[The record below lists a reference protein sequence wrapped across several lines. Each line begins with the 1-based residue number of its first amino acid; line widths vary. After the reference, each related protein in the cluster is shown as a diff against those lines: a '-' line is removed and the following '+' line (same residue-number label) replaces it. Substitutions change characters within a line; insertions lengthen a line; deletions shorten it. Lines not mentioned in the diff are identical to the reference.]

1 MKLVDIASFQALSE
15 QTGLSR
21 RAIDTLRKG
30 NASTL
35 KYTELAQLARILQLE
50 LQELIAKFI
59 KQGGVESQS
68 HLVKLLAREGVK
80 VTQATASRDL
90 EDLGAIRIR
99 DAGGEFQ
106 YAISDEATSKPA
118 SAANLILSVTA
129 SGNLAVVRT
138 PPGGAQLL
146 ASAIDRNS
154 LNGSLKSAIGTIAGD
169 DTVLVVSKTANGGAE
184 LAKSISVFATGTKG
198 KRK

>member
-1 MKLVDIASFQALSE
+1 MSVKVQLNSSQ
-15 QTGLSR
+15 R
-21 RAIDTLRKG
+21 RA
-30 NASTL
+30 
-35 KYTELAQLARILQLE
+35 
-50 LQELIAKFI
+50 LIAKFI

-99 DAGGEFQ
+99 NAGGEFQ

>member
-1 MKLVDIASFQALSE
+1 MQLNSSQ
-15 QTGLSR
+15 R
-21 RAIDTLRKG
+21 RA
-30 NASTL
+30 
-35 KYTELAQLARILQLE
+35 
-50 LQELIAKFI
+50 LIAKFI

-68 HLVKLLAREGVK
+68 HLVKLLASQGVK

-90 EDLGAIRIR
+90 EDLGAVRIR

-106 YAISDEATSKPA
+106 YAISDDASSKPA
-118 SAANLILSVTA
+118 NTANLILSVTG

-169 DTVLVVSKTANGGAE
+169 DTVLVVAKTANGGAE
-184 LAKSISVFATGTKG
+184 LAKSISAFATGTKG
-198 KRK
+198 ERK

>member
-1 MKLVDIASFQALSE
+1 MRVKVQLNSSQ
-15 QTGLSR
+15 R
-21 RAIDTLRKG
+21 RA
-30 NASTL
+30 
-35 KYTELAQLARILQLE
+35 
-50 LQELIAKFI
+50 LIAKFI

-90 EDLGAIRIR
+90 EDLGAVRIR

-106 YAISDEATSKPA
+106 YAISDDATSKPA

-154 LNGSLKSAIGTIAGD
+154 LNGSLKTAIGTIAGD

-184 LAKSISVFATGTKG
+184 LAKSISVFATGIKG

>member
-1 MKLVDIASFQALSE
+1 MSVKVQLNSSQ
-15 QTGLSR
+15 R
-21 RAIDTLRKG
+21 RA
-30 NASTL
+30 
-35 KYTELAQLARILQLE
+35 
-50 LQELIAKFI
+50 LIAKFI

-106 YAISDEATSKPA
+106 YAISEEATSKPA

>member
-1 MKLVDIASFQALSE
+1 MNAKNTLTSVQRRSLITKLI
-15 QTGLSR
+15 R
-21 RAIDTLRKG
+21 
-30 NASTL
+30 
-35 KYTELAQLARILQLE
+35 
-50 LQELIAKFI
+50 
-59 KQGGVESQS
+59 QGGVESQS

-90 EDLGAIRIR
+90 DELGASRAR
-99 DAGGEFQ
+99 DASGEFQ
-106 YAISDEATSKPA
+106 YVIADESTSKTT
-118 SAANLILSVTA
+118 SAANLIMSVTA

-154 LNGSLKSAIGTIAGD
+154 LNGALKSAIGTIAGD
-169 DTVLVVSKTANGGAE
+169 DTVLVVSKTANGGAD
-184 LAKSISVFATGTKG
+184 LAKSISTFASGVKG

>member
-1 MKLVDIASFQALSE
+1 MSVKVQPNSSQ
-15 QTGLSR
+15 R
-21 RAIDTLRKG
+21 RA
-30 NASTL
+30 
-35 KYTELAQLARILQLE
+35 
-50 LQELIAKFI
+50 LIAKFI

-106 YAISDEATSKPA
+106 YAISDEATSKPP
-118 SAANLILSVTA
+118 SAANLILSVMA

>member
-1 MKLVDIASFQALSE
+1 
-15 QTGLSR
+15 
-21 RAIDTLRKG
+21 
-30 NASTL
+30 
-35 KYTELAQLARILQLE
+35 
-50 LQELIAKFI
+50 
-59 KQGGVESQS
+59 
-68 HLVKLLAREGVK
+68 VKLLAREGVK

-106 YAISDEATSKPA
+106 YAISEEAISKPA

>member
-1 MKLVDIASFQALSE
+1 MSVKVQPNSSQ
-15 QTGLSR
+15 R
-21 RAIDTLRKG
+21 RA
-30 NASTL
+30 
-35 KYTELAQLARILQLE
+35 
-50 LQELIAKFI
+50 LIAKFI

-106 YAISDEATSKPA
+106 YAISEEATSKPA

-184 LAKSISVFATGTKG
+184 LAKSISVFETGTKG

>member
-1 MKLVDIASFQALSE
+1 MSVKVQLNSSQ
-15 QTGLSR
+15 R
-21 RAIDTLRKG
+21 RA
-30 NASTL
+30 
-35 KYTELAQLARILQLE
+35 
-50 LQELIAKFI
+50 LIAKFI

-90 EDLGAIRIR
+90 EDLGAVRIR

-106 YAISDEATSKPA
+106 YAISDDATSKPA

>member
-1 MKLVDIASFQALSE
+1 MNAKNTLTSVQ
-15 QTGLSR
+15 R
-21 RAIDTLRKG
+21 R
-30 NASTL
+30 S
-35 KYTELAQLARILQLE
+35 
-50 LQELIAKFI
+50 LIAKLI
-59 KQGGVESQS
+59 RQGGVESQS

-90 EDLGAIRIR
+90 EELGASRAR
-99 DAGGEFQ
+99 DASGEFQ
-106 YAISDEATSKPA
+106 YVIADESTSKTT
-118 SAANLILSVTA
+118 SAATLIMSVTA

-154 LNGSLKSAIGTIAGD
+154 LNGALKSAIGTIAGD
-169 DTVLVVSKTANGGAE
+169 DTVLVVSKTANGGAD
-184 LAKSISVFATGTKG
+184 LAKSISTFASGVKG

>member
-1 MKLVDIASFQALSE
+1 
-15 QTGLSR
+15 
-21 RAIDTLRKG
+21 
-30 NASTL
+30 
-35 KYTELAQLARILQLE
+35 
-50 LQELIAKFI
+50 LIAKFI

>member
-1 MKLVDIASFQALSE
+1 MNAKTQVSSSQRRTLV
-15 QTGLSR
+15 
-21 RAIDTLRKG
+21 
-30 NASTL
+30 
-35 KYTELAQLARILQLE
+35 
-50 LQELIAKFI
+50 AKI
-59 KQGGVESQS
+59 IRQGGVESQT
-68 HLVKLLAREGVK
+68 HLVKLLAREGIK

-90 EDLGAIRIR
+90 EDLAATRVR
-99 DAGGEFQ
+99 DASGEFQ
-106 YAISDEATSKPA
+106 YVIADETGLKSTNTA
-118 SAANLILSVTA
+118 SLIMSVTA

-154 LNGSLKSAIGTIAGD
+154 LNGVLKTAIGTIAGD

-184 LAKSISVFATGTKG
+184 LAKSILSYASGAKG

>member
-1 MKLVDIASFQALSE
+1 MSVKAQLNSSQ
-15 QTGLSR
+15 R
-21 RAIDTLRKG
+21 RA
-30 NASTL
+30 
-35 KYTELAQLARILQLE
+35 
-50 LQELIAKFI
+50 LIAKFI

-90 EDLGAIRIR
+90 EDLGAVRIR

-106 YAISDEATSKPA
+106 YAISDDATSKPA

>member
-1 MKLVDIASFQALSE
+1 MSVKKILTSNQ
-15 QTGLSR
+15 
-21 RAIDTLRKG
+21 RK
-30 NASTL
+30 S
-35 KYTELAQLARILQLE
+35 
-50 LQELIAKFI
+50 LITSLI
-59 KQGGVESQS
+59 NRGGVESQS
-68 HLVKLLAREGVK
+68 HLISLLAREGIK

-90 EDLGAIRIR
+90 EDLGASRVR
-99 DAGGEFQ
+99 DANGEFQ
-106 YAISDEATSKPA
+106 YVISDVAQSKPA

-154 LNGSLKSAIGTIAGD
+154 LNGVLKSAIGTIAGD
-169 DTVLVVSKTANGGAE
+169 DTVLVVAKTSNGGSD
-184 LAKSISVFATGTKG
+184 LAKSISLFASGTKASATKG

>member
-1 MKLVDIASFQALSE
+1 MSVKTNLNSSQ
-15 QTGLSR
+15 R
-21 RAIDTLRKG
+21 R
-30 NASTL
+30 N
-35 KYTELAQLARILQLE
+35 
-50 LQELIAKFI
+50 LIAKMI
-59 KQGGVESQS
+59 KQGGVESQT

-90 EDLGAIRIR
+90 EDLGATRIR
-99 DAGGEFQ
+99 DANGEFQ
-106 YAISDEATSKPA
+106 YVIPEEVVSKSN
-118 SAANLILSVTA
+118 SAANLIMSVTA

-154 LNGSLKSAIGTIAGD
+154 LNGILNSAIGTIAGD
-169 DTVLVVSKTANGGAE
+169 DTVLVVAKTANGGAE
-184 LAKSISVFATGTKG
+184 LAKSITSYASKTKG

>member
-1 MKLVDIASFQALSE
+1 MSVKVQLNSSQ
-15 QTGLSR
+15 R
-21 RAIDTLRKG
+21 RA
-30 NASTL
+30 
-35 KYTELAQLARILQLE
+35 
-50 LQELIAKFI
+50 LIARFI

-90 EDLGAIRIR
+90 EDLGAVRIR

-106 YAISDEATSKPA
+106 YAISDDATSKPA

-154 LNGSLKSAIGTIAGD
+154 LNGSLKTAIGTIAGD

-184 LAKSISVFATGTKG
+184 LDKSISVFATGIKG

>member
-1 MKLVDIASFQALSE
+1 MSAKIVLTSSQ
-15 QTGLSR
+15 R
-21 RAIDTLRKG
+21 RA
-30 NASTL
+30 
-35 KYTELAQLARILQLE
+35 
-50 LQELIAKFI
+50 LISKLI
-59 KQGGVESQS
+59 RQGGVESQS

-90 EDLGAIRIR
+90 EELGASRAR
-99 DAGGEFQ
+99 DASGEFQ
-106 YAISDEATSKPA
+106 YVIADDSSAKTTN
-118 SAANLILSVTA
+118 AANLIVSVTA

-154 LNGSLKSAIGTIAGD
+154 LNGALKSAIGTIAGD
-169 DTVLVVSKTANGGAE
+169 DTVLVVSKTANGGAD
-184 LAKSISVFATGTKG
+184 LAKSISTFASGVKG

>member
-1 MKLVDIASFQALSE
+1 MSVKLQLNSSQ
-15 QTGLSR
+15 R
-21 RAIDTLRKG
+21 RA
-30 NASTL
+30 
-35 KYTELAQLARILQLE
+35 
-50 LQELIAKFI
+50 LIAKFI

-90 EDLGAIRIR
+90 EDLGAVRIR

-106 YAISDEATSKPA
+106 YAISDDATSKPA

-154 LNGSLKSAIGTIAGD
+154 LNGSLKTAIGTIAGD

-184 LAKSISVFATGTKG
+184 LAKSISVFATGIKG

>member
-1 MKLVDIASFQALSE
+1 MSVKVQLNSSQ
-15 QTGLSR
+15 R
-21 RAIDTLRKG
+21 RA
-30 NASTL
+30 
-35 KYTELAQLARILQLE
+35 
-50 LQELIAKFI
+50 LIAKFI

-99 DAGGEFQ
+99 DASGEFQ
-106 YAISDEATSKPA
+106 YAISNEATSKPA

>member
-1 MKLVDIASFQALSE
+1 MSVKLQLNSSQ
-15 QTGLSR
+15 R
-21 RAIDTLRKG
+21 RA
-30 NASTL
+30 
-35 KYTELAQLARILQLE
+35 
-50 LQELIAKFI
+50 LIAKFI

-90 EDLGAIRIR
+90 EDLGAVRIR

-154 LNGSLKSAIGTIAGD
+154 LNGFLKSAIGTIAGD

>member
-1 MKLVDIASFQALSE
+1 MSVKVQPNSSQ
-15 QTGLSR
+15 R
-21 RAIDTLRKG
+21 RA
-30 NASTL
+30 
-35 KYTELAQLARILQLE
+35 
-50 LQELIAKFI
+50 LIAKFI

-106 YAISDEATSKPA
+106 YAISEEATSKPA

>member
-1 MKLVDIASFQALSE
+1 MSVKVQLNSSQ
-15 QTGLSR
+15 R
-21 RAIDTLRKG
+21 RA
-30 NASTL
+30 
-35 KYTELAQLARILQLE
+35 
-50 LQELIAKFI
+50 LIAKFI

-106 YAISDEATSKPA
+106 YAISNEATSKPA

>member
-1 MKLVDIASFQALSE
+1 M
-15 QTGLSR
+15 
-21 RAIDTLRKG
+21 
-30 NASTL
+30 
-35 KYTELAQLARILQLE
+35 
-50 LQELIAKFI
+50 IAKFI

-90 EDLGAIRIR
+90 EDLGAVRIR

-154 LNGSLKSAIGTIAGD
+154 LNGFLKSAIGTIAGD

>member
-1 MKLVDIASFQALSE
+1 MSVKVQLNSSQ
-15 QTGLSR
+15 R
-21 RAIDTLRKG
+21 RA
-30 NASTL
+30 
-35 KYTELAQLARILQLE
+35 
-50 LQELIAKFI
+50 LIAKFI

-99 DAGGEFQ
+99 DAGGEFL

>member
-1 MKLVDIASFQALSE
+1 MSVKLQLNSSQ
-15 QTGLSR
+15 R
-21 RAIDTLRKG
+21 RA
-30 NASTL
+30 
-35 KYTELAQLARILQLE
+35 
-50 LQELIAKFI
+50 LIAKFI

-90 EDLGAIRIR
+90 EDLGAVRIR

-106 YAISDEATSKPA
+106 YAISDDSTSKTA

-169 DTVLVVSKTANGGAE
+169 DTVLVVAKTANGGAE